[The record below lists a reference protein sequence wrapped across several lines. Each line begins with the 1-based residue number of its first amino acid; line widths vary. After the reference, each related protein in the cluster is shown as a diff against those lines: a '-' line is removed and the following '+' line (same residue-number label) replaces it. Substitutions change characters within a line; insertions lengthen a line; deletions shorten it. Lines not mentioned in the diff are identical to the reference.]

1 MIDLNYVQKL
11 IEKEISPDFEIREY
25 FDTQDMVI
33 FFWKHKRYAIDDERG
48 RIIGYGPVV
57 YDKAKNEYRVLGSRD
72 WFSEE
77 ISLLFETEET
87 KERMSDHHYLME
99 LFENNGED
107 PAYSKLLTEKIKSR
121 IIRRNYINSEE
132 VDFLSILTGARRLDK
147 KFDMILKRELIDTP
161 HTVVVSEDHEA
172 KEKLMNIWEELDFK
186 YKTLS
191 NAELFLFQ
199 SKS

>member
-33 FFWKHKRYAIDDERG
+33 FFWKHKRYDIDDERG

-87 KERMSDHHYLME
+87 KERMRDHHYLME

-186 YKTLS
+186 HKTLS
-191 NAELFLFQ
+191 NTELFLFQ